1 LSFSVGF
8 ERRSKL
14 TSQTD
19 TTQVRRP
26 VGRRD
31 LFLGFLKIGLIGFGG
46 VAPWARRIIVEERG
60 WLTEQEYISI
70 LAIGQVLPGANTVNA
85 AVMIGDRFQGP
96 VGACL
101 SLLAL
106 MVMPLSILIVL
117 ASLYGHFS
125 ALPDVRAAL
134 QGSASAAAGLV
145 IGTVAKMAINLRL
158 GAVSILFSLFAFLAV
173 VWLQVSLVPLLVVL
187 VPLSMIA
194 AARSHPK

>member
-1 LSFSVGF
+1 MISLTDSAQI
-8 ERRSKL
+8 RRA
-14 TSQTD
+14 
-19 TTQVRRP
+19 

-46 VAPWARRIIVEERG
+46 VASWARRIIVEERG

-70 LAIGQVLPGANTVNA
+70 LAVGQVLPGPNTVNA

-117 ASLYGHFS
+117 ASLYAHFGS
-125 ALPDVRAAL
+125 LPDVRAAL
-134 QGSASAAAGLV
+134 QGSAAAAAGLV
-145 IGTVAKMAINLRL
+145 IGTAAKMAINLRP
-158 GAVSILFSLFAFLAV
+158 GAVSNLFSLFAFLAV
-173 VWLQVSLVPLLVVL
+173 VWLQVSLISLLVVL
-187 VPLSMIA
+187 VPLSMMA
-194 AARSHPK
+194 AAWSNRHEQ